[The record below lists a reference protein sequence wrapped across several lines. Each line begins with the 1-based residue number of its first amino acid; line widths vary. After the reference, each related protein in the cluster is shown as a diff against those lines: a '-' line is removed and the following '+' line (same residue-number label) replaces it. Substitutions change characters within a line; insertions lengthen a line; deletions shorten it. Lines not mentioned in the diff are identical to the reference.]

1 MSDKR
6 PMRPEEPAALDRN
19 RDTWNSEFDYEDA
32 LFGCARGEQAALR
45 RLYECE
51 ARWLMGVALRIVRR
65 RELADEVLHDAFL
78 QIWQKA
84 ASYSPTLG
92 SARGWIYSV
101 VRNRALNAIRDTRR
115 EHPASE
121 EAFDNL
127 AAEGPG
133 PLEAL
138 SRRYEATTLHH
149 CLERLDEHKRAC
161 ILLAYM
167 DGYTQE
173 QIARYL
179 DCPLGTV
186 KAWMRR
192 GLLALKEC
200 MS

>member
-1 MSDKR
+1 
-6 PMRPEEPAALDRN
+6 MRPERPAAFDRKP
-19 RDTWNSEFDYEDA
+19 DTWNSDFDYEDA
-32 LFGCARGEQAALR
+32 LFACARGEQAALR

-78 QIWQKA
+78 QIWQKS

-101 VRNRALNAIRDTRR
+101 VRHRALNAIRDTRH
-115 EHPASE
+115 EHPASDE
-121 EAFDNL
+121 EFENL
-127 AAEGPG
+127 PADGPG

-138 SRRYEATTLHH
+138 SRRHEASTLHH
-149 CLERLDEHKRAC
+149 CLERLDEQKRAC

-173 QIARYL
+173 QIARHL
-179 DCPLGTV
+179 KSPLGTV
-186 KAWMRR
+186 KAWTRR

>member
-1 MSDKR
+1 MSDEW
-6 PMRPEEPAALDRN
+6 PVRPEDPAALDRN
-19 RDTWNSEFDYEDA
+19 PGTWNSDFDFEDA
-32 LFGCARGEQAALR
+32 LFACARGEQAALR

-101 VRNRALNAIRDTRR
+101 VRNRALHAIRDTRR
-115 EHPASE
+115 QHPMSG

-127 AAEGPG
+127 PADGPG

-149 CLERLDEHKRAC
+149 CLERLDEQKRAC

-167 DGYTQE
+167 DGYTTG
-173 QIARYL
+173 QIASYL
-179 DCPLGTV
+179 DCPLDTV
-186 KAWMRR
+186 KAWTRR